1 MTAAAASKAAT
12 SRGHDEPCKPR
23 ANYLNLK
30 ATGKPQQAAA
40 QVFAQDLAQAVAY
53 DFAGGVLTCGHP

>member
-1 MTAAAASKAAT
+1 MTALAASKAAT
-12 SRGHDEPCKPR
+12 AEVETCKPR

-40 QVFAQDLAQAVAY
+40 KTSPIAF
-53 DFAGGVLTCGHP
+53 